1 MIKSLFYFNVKRTI
15 FSAHNRM
22 LQRGLLVLSFL
33 CSISANYA
41 DNVDFK
47 TALRIAKAYVNVS
60 QKTVKNLK
68 TRAAA
73 TATQQPYY
81 VFNDDAGKGFVVVAG
96 DDKMGKVLA
105 YSHETSLDMANLNPE
120 ARYLFDSYRQV
131 YEALGKNK
139 TLTTRA
145 SKTTRVEDAV
155 EPLLKSKWGQ
165 SEPYNKMTHY
175 FTGCVATAV
184 AQVMYYHKWP
194 AQGKGQES
202 YKLSF
207 DNTTRSA
214 DFTKSHYD
222 WENMLPDYKRR
233 RVTTQQ
239 EDAVAL
245 LMNDVGIATHMQ
257 YTNGASGTSDYMA
270 VRALRNNF
278 DYDAA
283 LISRAH
289 EGVAN
294 FIEVVK
300 KELRN
305 GFPLYIS
312 GYSSAGAGH
321 AWVCDGFD
329 KEDRFHM
336 NFGWDGQANGYYSL
350 ATLNVT
356 STGSEFNG
364 TPQAF
369 NSRLQVMAIHP
380 NKPGT
385 SKIDADIAYQSP
397 NISCRYES
405 EMTFVGNAPTTLSST
420 TKVMCSGFINQS
432 ESELVG
438 DIGLGIYNQ
447 EGKLIKVTPYGQD
460 GKEIFSKARFIHN
473 EGKWISGGIVDDKV
487 TFTIDLT
494 TLTNGTYSL
503 YPIAARMQD
512 NGTLGA
518 WARMKKAPRIVMKV
532 ENGNI
537 TYLELP
543 SKTPAFQL
551 TTDPAFDN
559 KVMPGEPNVLRMNI
573 RKLDSNIFNGNVK
586 VELIN
591 SENKVVFTTQTESI
605 IDFDIYTTTRV
616 RLPFN
621 LPYDIAAGTYRLR
634 ATVTNADNKSC
645 QVREKV
651 SQKPYTITIEEENQ
665 AELFSRVTIFAKD
678 NEEGS
683 VPLENFDVS
692 RSATLKV
699 GCIVYPTK
707 NTKYKGGLTLY
718 LIDTVTGIS
727 IPVMKKPQQVDLSQ
741 ADDATLIISDWI
753 DPKTEKLINNRRYR
767 LALMGVVDGK
777 NVDMIPASTISPY
790 LTLINGP
797 YDKYPEGGTNG
808 VEEVS
813 IKPILQFV
821 DGQLHVQQQGL
832 KRVEVYRMNGML
844 VASSATSGTDN
855 LTLSVPKGIYV
866 VRITTQGGRYTSV
879 IR

>member
-1 MIKSLFYFNVKRTI
+1 
-15 FSAHNRM
+15 
-22 LQRGLLVLSFL
+22 
-33 CSISANYA
+33 
-41 DNVDFK
+41 
-47 TALRIAKAYVNVS
+47 
-60 QKTVKNLK
+60 
-68 TRAAA
+68 
-73 TATQQPYY
+73 
-81 VFNDDAGKGFVVVAG
+81 
-96 DDKMGKVLA
+96 
-105 YSHETSLDMANLNPE
+105 
-120 ARYLFDSYRQV
+120 
-131 YEALGKNK
+131 
-139 TLTTRA
+139 
-145 SKTTRVEDAV
+145 
-155 EPLLKSKWGQ
+155 
-165 SEPYNKMTHY
+165 
-175 FTGCVATAV
+175 
-184 AQVMYYHKWP
+184 
-194 AQGKGQES
+194 
-202 YKLSF
+202 
-207 DNTTRSA
+207 
-214 DFTKSHYD
+214 
-222 WENMLPDYKRR
+222 
-233 RVTTQQ
+233 
-239 EDAVAL
+239 
-245 LMNDVGIATHMQ
+245 
-257 YTNGASGTSDYMA
+257 
-270 VRALRNNF
+270 
-278 DYDAA
+278 
-283 LISRAH
+283 
-289 EGVAN
+289 
-294 FIEVVK
+294 
-300 KELRN
+300 
-305 GFPLYIS
+305 
-312 GYSSAGAGH
+312 
-321 AWVCDGFD
+321 
-329 KEDRFHM
+329 
-336 NFGWDGQANGYYSL
+336 
-350 ATLNVT
+350 
-356 STGSEFNG
+356 
-364 TPQAF
+364 
-369 NSRLQVMAIHP
+369 
-380 NKPGT
+380 
-385 SKIDADIAYQSP
+385 
-397 NISCRYES
+397 
-405 EMTFVGNAPTTLSST
+405 
-420 TKVMCSGFINQS
+420 
-432 ESELVG
+432 
-438 DIGLGIYNQ
+438 
-447 EGKLIKVTPYGQD
+447 
-460 GKEIFSKARFIHN
+460 
-473 EGKWISGGIVDDKV
+473 
-487 TFTIDLT
+487 
-494 TLTNGTYSL
+494 
-503 YPIAARMQD
+503 
-512 NGTLGA
+512 
-518 WARMKKAPRIVMKV
+518 MKV

-645 QVREKV
+645 QVSEKV

-832 KRVEVYRMNGML
+832 KRVEIYRMNGML
-844 VASSATSGTDN
+844 VASSAANGTDN
-855 LTLSVPKGIYV
+855 LTLSIPKGTYV
-866 VRITTQGGRYTSV
+866 VRVITQNGRYTSV